1 MLQKK
6 TLPRPTGGP
15 TLECGDSSD
24 SSCSLY
30 GFPIP
35 TGLRLPAQG
44 CEERATLGKPAKHPQ
59 PQRGCGPCPFFSSQD
74 AATLSGLYSLCYFSQ
89 GSSFLATLGFGSE
102 SLWDSPSF

>member
-24 SSCSLY
+24 SSCSLN

-44 CEERATLGKPAKHPQ
+44 CEERATLG
-59 PQRGCGPCPFFSSQD
+59 
-74 AATLSGLYSLCYFSQ
+74 
-89 GSSFLATLGFGSE
+89 FGSE
-102 SLWDSPSF
+102 SLWDSLLGGVGFWHQAAGAFVRARAALTRGDAVVRPYLVIPVAVAEVRPLVL